1 MPGMPATGLGGIF
14 YAILVLW
21 IVIREAW
28 RALSG
33 DSAMA
38 RWRRAGKVS
47 AILAAIV
54 AAFCLFGMAIEHLA
68 ASLPLLDVN
77 PYLARAIQALMP
89 RLAIVP
95 FAILA
100 VLMVVL
106 QLVRW
111 VLSRRIPPPPAQIA
125 RPTSIRTEGAKEP
138 DDVGK
143 AHPEIRLVSAP

>member
-21 IVIREAW
+21 IVMREAW

-33 DSAMA
+33 GSSMA
-38 RWRRAGKVS
+38 TWRRAGKVAAMLA
-47 AILAAIV
+47 AILAG
-54 AAFCLFGMAIEHLA
+54 FYLFGMAIGHLA
-68 ASLPLLDVN
+68 ASLPLLDLN

-100 VLMVVL
+100 VLMVAL

-111 VLSRRIPPPPAQIA
+111 LLSRRIPPAAAQIA
-125 RPTSIRTEGAKEP
+125 RQTSNRREEASDP
-138 DDVGK
+138 DSVGK
-143 AHPEIRLVSAP
+143 AHPEIELVSAP

>member
-33 DSAMA
+33 GSAMA
-38 RWRRAGKVS
+38 TWRRAAKVA
-47 AILAAIV
+47 AILAAIL

-68 ASLPLLDVN
+68 ASFPLLDIN

-100 VLMVVL
+100 VLMVAL

-111 VLSRRIPPPPAQIA
+111 VLSRRIPPAPAQIA
-125 RPTSIRTEGAKEP
+125 RPTSTQTEEARDP
-138 DDVGK
+138 DDLGQ
-143 AHPEIRLVSAP
+143 AHSEIGLVSVP